1 MKINFYV
8 IARSVFERRSNLKRL
23 LHSLRSF
30 AMTLVF
36 LSFSGCSILSHLDEL
51 SMMGDF
57 SRDKDN
63 QKKIIQ
69 RVKDNYD
76 ALVAAIN
83 TQQMSS
89 YTNQVDI
96 RNKFGEPIAIKDIK
110 VDGKKQQRWMYRY
123 ALIRESKD
131 KVYVYFDERQSLIK
145 YEQEK
150 IEWF

>member
-1 MKINFYV
+1 
-8 IARSVFERRSNLKRL
+8 
-23 LHSLRSF
+23 
-30 AMTLVF
+30 
-36 LSFSGCSILSHLDEL
+36 
-51 SMMGDF
+51 MMGDF